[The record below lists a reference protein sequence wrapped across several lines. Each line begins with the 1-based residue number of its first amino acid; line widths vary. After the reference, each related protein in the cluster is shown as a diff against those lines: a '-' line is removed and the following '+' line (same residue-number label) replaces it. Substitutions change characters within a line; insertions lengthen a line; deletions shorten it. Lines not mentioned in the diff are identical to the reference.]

1 MNISTC
7 SPDISKLTVTAK

>member
-7 SPDISKLTVTAK
+7 YMFS